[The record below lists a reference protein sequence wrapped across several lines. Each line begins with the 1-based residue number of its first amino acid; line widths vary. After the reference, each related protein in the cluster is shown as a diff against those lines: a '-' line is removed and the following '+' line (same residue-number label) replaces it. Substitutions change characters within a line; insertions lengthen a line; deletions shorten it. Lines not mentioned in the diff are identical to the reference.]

1 MAGAGLLWVLLCTPS
16 LANEQWYALEFVVFA
31 RTQPEL
37 SGEHWPAFQRDNAGF
52 EAHRT
57 STGLP
62 AQTDSWPALA
72 ERRLSGVADR
82 LNESPAFRVLLHSGW
97 RQTLHS
103 RARTR
108 PVPVAALFDPRLAR
122 TGFAGPGPDPEPIA
136 PGRLTDEGAARLSGT
151 LRLFTTQYLR
161 IEADLTY
168 AAEVPSSLL
177 FSAGEAIHRDT
188 PAAPGHQLQWQQD
201 PRLTQA
207 WAALRLQETRGA
219 QLGDL
224 HYFDHPAFGM
234 ITQVRR
240 SEPPLTNTT
249 VPGSG
254 NSGGGPQ
261 QFSQ

>member
-1 MAGAGLLWVLLCTPS
+1 M
-16 LANEQWYALEFVVFA
+16 FA
-31 RTQPEL
+31 RNQPQL
-37 SGEHWPAFQRDNAGF
+37 SAEHWPALQRDNAGI
-52 EAHRT
+52 EAPGT
-57 STGLP
+57 STGMP
-62 AQTDSWPALA
+62 TQTDSWPALA
-72 ERRLSGVADR
+72 EKRLSGVADR
-82 LNESPAFRVLLHSGW
+82 LNRSPAFRVLLHSGW

-103 RARTR
+103 RVRTR
-108 PVPVAALFDPRLAR
+108 PVPVTALYDPRLAR

-136 PGRLTDEGAARLSGT
+136 PGRLTAGGAARLSGT

-177 FSAGEAIHRDT
+177 FGASEAIQT
-188 PAAPGHQLQWQQD
+188 STAALPGQLQWQQD

-207 WAALRLQETRGA
+207 WAALRLQETRGV

-234 ITQVRR
+234 IAQVRR
-240 SEPPLTNTT
+240 AEPPLTNTT
-249 VPGSG
+249 VSGSG
-254 NSGGGPQ
+254 TPGGDAQ